1 MNKIIFNHWDCE
13 SENNRQIYYVL
24 QNSIGTLLIT
34 LCLICATC
42 YIFLKDSEKYLL
54 LWVLLIMFAS
64 KVLKTSTPILL
75 NLFCSVLAIV
85 QYIAKAIYV
94 RMQRDPDK
102 YDIFYEEKRK
112 ELSGYNMRKLHR
124 LVKRKGKMNG
134 TIYIKYPKVFLVC
147 GFRVYKFNILA
158 LSPNNRNQKHL
169 YFDVERGHFYMP
181 ENKTKWEIEITEDD
195 FVDID
200 E

>member
-1 MNKIIFNHWDCE
+1 MKNIIFNHWDCE
-13 SENNRQIYYVL
+13 SEYNRQIYYVL

-34 LCLICATC
+34 LCLVCAT
-42 YIFLKDSEKYLL
+42 YFFEGFGKAIYLL
-54 LWVLLIMFAS
+54 LWVLLMMFAS
-64 KVLKTSTPILL
+64 KVLKTPILS
-75 NLFCSVLAIV
+75 NLFCSALAIV

-112 ELSGYNMRKLHR
+112 ELSGYNMRKLYR
-124 LVKRKGKMNG
+124 LVKRKGKLNG

-147 GFRVYKFNILA
+147 GFHVYKFNILA

-169 YFDVERGHFYMP
+169 YFDVERGHFYMS
-181 ENKTKWEIEITEDD
+181 ENKTKWEVEITEDD